1 MIPNLTRKERQSLLN
16 LEAVCLHQQ
25 APPIEFL
32 PEKYHPI
39 REDRVLFFAGPGWLP
54 HLHRKDLFIISSE
67 RIREHNPLDR
77 PESTAMYGYRGL
89 AAFGAPQAII
99 HFDEEVGWFIEWD
112 FDLGNPAA
120 LKAAILRE
128 QKRDL
133 WHMLKGVAG
142 AVVHL
147 GEYTAYR
154 APQLIGHSKAKTN
167 PFVVRKWLCRQG
179 VDVPLAA

>member
-1 MIPNLTRKERQSLLN
+1 MIQDLTRRERQSLLN
-16 LEAVCLHQQ
+16 LEAVCLHQE

-39 REDRVLFFAGPGWLP
+39 REDRVLFVAGPGWLP
-54 HLHRKDLFIISSE
+54 HLHRKDLFIISNE
-67 RIREHNPLDR
+67 KIKEHNPLDR
-77 PESTAMYGYRGL
+77 PESTALYGYRGL
-89 AAFGAPQAII
+89 AAFAAPQPLV

-128 QKRDL
+128 KKRDL
-133 WHMLKGVAG
+133 WHMFKGIAG

-154 APQLIGHSKAKTN
+154 VPQLIGRSAAKTN
-167 PFVVRKWLCRQG
+167 PFVVRKWLRLQG
-179 VDVPLAA
+179 IDVPKAA